1 MKTHQQQRYICHKQA
16 YGNRQQDNA
25 EELADNINSA
35 LTEKTLHA
43 SRHADNKIHP
53 YHIQHQRNDDV
64 DTGILGTQREQR
76 GECSGSR
83 Q

>member
-1 MKTHQQQRYICHKQA
+1 MHTPPPRTVIKKTVLIMKTLQQQWYICHKQA

-43 SRHADNKIHP
+43 SRHADNKIYP
-53 YHIQHQRNDDV
+53 YHIQD
-64 DTGILGTQREQR
+64 
-76 GECSGSR
+76 
-83 Q
+83 